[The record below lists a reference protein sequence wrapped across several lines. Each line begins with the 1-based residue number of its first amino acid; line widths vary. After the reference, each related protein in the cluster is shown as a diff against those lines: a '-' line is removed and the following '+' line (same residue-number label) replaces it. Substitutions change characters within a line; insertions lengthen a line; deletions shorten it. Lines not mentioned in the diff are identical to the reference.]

1 MQMDQ
6 PPGPA
11 AEPALKKAGAD
22 FLAGLVIFLISLYV
36 LIESYRMPFY
46 GDSGALGSP
55 GLTPGLIALFMMVL
69 SAALMWRSRVFRVPF
84 MLALPDE
91 SARRVLMVL
100 GLVVAYVALMP
111 RIGYAP
117 ATFLLLL
124 AFQMVFAR
132 KRDLRI
138 LLIWGIGLSAVLT
151 AVLWYVF
158 SDIFLIPLP

>member
-55 GLTPGLIALFMMVL
+55 GLTPGLIALFMMIL

-84 MLALPDE
+84 TLALPDE
-91 SARRVLMVL
+91 PARRVLMVL

-124 AFQMVFAR
+124 AFQMLFAR

-158 SDIFLIPLP
+158 SAIFLIPLP